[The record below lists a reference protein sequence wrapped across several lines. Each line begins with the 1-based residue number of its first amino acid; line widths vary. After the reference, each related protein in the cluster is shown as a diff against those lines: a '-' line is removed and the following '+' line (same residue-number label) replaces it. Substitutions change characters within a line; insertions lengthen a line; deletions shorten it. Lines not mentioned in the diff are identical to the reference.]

1 MKQNTINFQYAFQ
14 VPHTLTLCRPS
25 ASEKVVADVSESGIK
40 FFRASG
46 SLKNIHPLSWVVLPQ
61 DMQFAL
67 SVFVDGHAAPLT
79 KWRRHESGAPLLWA
93 EGADRGVNYSI
104 SATAATS
111 GVIVKTAV
119 ANADKE
125 KHDCFF
131 QFAHTTGWVISN
143 KGWIDGI
150 HSNVLMTMNDG
161 RADRLLVCAY
171 GAEDYPLY
179 KNGADGESTPPM
191 ANEKFGIKPN
201 SMKKITAHDSLMPSE
216 IRVGYFFLPY
226 EMYFE
231 DYDQIDPGCFEAEMA
246 DALREWEDLLGKGTD
261 IHIEDKALMHCYRA
275 CVADMFVMRE
285 QIGEHMGIG
294 CGTRFYRSANSGEPL
309 ESTILLESIGYI
321 EEAVNDYPTYLEGQ
335 DPDGCW
341 ATSKGWEHECWGI
354 VFNKANA
361 VMEHYY
367 ITRDTAF
374 LEKNYE
380 RMYASTMFN
389 HRARTST
396 KKSGVIS
403 ERGLMPRG
411 MGDCGMMNRGDYYGV
426 FYPHNILSVAADF
439 KTLEAAK
446 ILGKDEDVTSLTAIC
461 EEAKNALMTS
471 IRENLAE
478 VDGCHIIPSVAGA
491 SLTSLYGCLYALFPA
506 GLLSADDPI
515 MKDTVRLIETGKQSE
530 GGLPIGM
537 GWMRDGLWV
546 AMALS
551 NVARTYLR
559 MGLSAEAVKYLYPAL
574 NHASPFVTWCEERG
588 AEAGATKIS
597 GDKQHLWTPLSV
609 CQYLTEALFFEDD
622 EAVHICAGIMPE
634 WLSEGKEISVKGY
647 RSHYGKTDF
656 TVKNT
661 DTDYTF
667 SINTERKIKKEIRV
681 HLPCGI
687 RKYKN

>member
-1 MKQNTINFQYAFQ
+1 MKQSTIDFQYAFQ

-25 ASEKVVADVSESGIK
+25 ASEKLVADVSESGIK
-40 FFRASG
+40 FSRASG

-61 DMQFAL
+61 DIQFAM
-67 SVFVDGHAAPLT
+67 SVSVDGHAAPFA
-79 KWRRHESGAPLLWA
+79 KWKRHESGAPMLLI
-93 EGADRGVNYSI
+93 EGADAGVNYTI
-104 SATAATS
+104 SAIAAKR
-111 GVIVKTAV
+111 GVVVKTAV
-119 ANADKE
+119 VNTAEEN
-125 KHDCFF
+125 HDCFI

-150 HSNVLMTMNDG
+150 HSHVLMTMNDG

-179 KNGADGESTPPM
+179 KIGVDSESAPPM

-201 SMKKITAHDSLMPSE
+201 SMKKITAHDSLMSSE

-396 KKSGVIS
+396 KNSGVIS

-551 NVARTYLR
+551 NVARAYLR
-559 MGLSAEAVKYLYPAL
+559 MGLSAEAAKYLYPAF

-588 AEAGATKIS
+588 AEAGSAKIS
-597 GDKQHLWTPLSV
+597 GDRQHLWTPLSV

-622 EAVHICAGIMPE
+622 EAIHICAGIMPE
-634 WLSEGKEISVKGY
+634 WLSKGKEIRVTGY

-656 TVKNT
+656 AVKNT
-661 DTDYTF
+661 GTDYTF
-667 SINTERKIKKEIRV
+667 SIKTERKIEKEIRI

-687 RKYKN
+687 RSYTD